1 MSKLGG
7 INRLRRKIQMDIAN
21 CGGIRAGGKA
31 DRGSVNKIH
40 IATAVSINHAGYSIH
55 AIINALNDLTS
66 EAIDERD
73 VQHLAPGWAMLRDD

>member
-1 MSKLGG
+1 ML
-7 INRLRRKIQMDIAN
+7 RKIQMDIVN
-21 CGGIRAGGKA
+21 CGGVGAGSKA

-40 IATAVSINHAGYSIH
+40 IATAISINHAGYSIY

-73 VQHLAPGWAMLRDD
+73 VQHLAPGWAMLRGD